1 MASRTDGSGPNGT
14 SLDDNLIGVM
24 ADAGPRAPG
33 TYRGIA
39 PMTGRGSGTAAR
51 DVGDVR
57 DVGEGDVNMGQACH
71 PRATMPVMRFILNSI
86 IMAVAVW
93 FVTILPFDVE
103 VHGGEDSSWGRLLV
117 FLLVGAVMAAAVAII
132 YPIVKVL
139 AFPLLIL
146 TLGLFS
152 LVIAWFML
160 WFSAW
165 LTTLVPWA
173 ELSIGGFWDT
183 LWAALVIAVTTGI
196 LGAVIPGAG
205 RD

>member
-1 MASRTDGSGPNGT
+1 V
-14 SLDDNLIGVM
+14 DDV
-24 ADAGPRAPG
+24 DED
-33 TYRGIA
+33 
-39 PMTGRGSGTAAR
+39 
-51 DVGDVR
+51 DVGEDDVGEDDVGEDDVGED
-57 DVGEGDVNMGQACH
+57 DVGEGDVDMGQACH

-117 FLLVGAVMAAAVAII
+117 FLLVGALMAAAFAII

-160 WFSAW
+160 WFTAW